1 MCLLL
6 FLIWEFGTMCWKIF
20 FFFFH
25 RRPRS
30 NISSN
35 TVHCWLNQPCD
46 ANHTERVS
54 QNWVAECRENSHNHN
69 NKKILHHSNMIMCCR
84 TVYLRL
90 DLELRERC
98 SRAYLLKHTE
108 CSISIDQIN
117 IEWQAGY
124 VWSHSEGGREGPAI
138 TAHYPHI
145 TIPMWVWCLRRGVLI
160 KLCLPEWQQRWRGR
174 QQSNW
179 GRDCVASPGWS
190 PCGTGSASQSSK
202 CTDLCKGKK
211 E

>member
-1 MCLLL
+1 MQCVCYYSWFESLVQCVGRSSSFSFTEGLGP
-6 FLIWEFGTMCWKIF
+6 ISVPIRYTVDSTNHAMPTIQKEY
-20 FFFFH
+20 H
-25 RRPRS
+25 R
-30 NISSN
+30 
-35 TVHCWLNQPCD
+35 
-46 ANHTERVS
+46 TE
-54 QNWVAECRENSHNHN
+54 WENSHNDN